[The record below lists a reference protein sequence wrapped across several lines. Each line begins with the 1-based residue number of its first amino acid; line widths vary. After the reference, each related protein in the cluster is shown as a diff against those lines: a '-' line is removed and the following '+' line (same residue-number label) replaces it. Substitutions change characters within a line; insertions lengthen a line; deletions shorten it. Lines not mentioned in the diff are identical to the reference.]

1 MRKFFGRR
9 ENQGDFNH
17 KSVSM
22 LVLPTKKCSFQ
33 TDFGFPT
40 AVSEFLGL
48 PTAVSE
54 YLGLPIAVFRHGFYF
69 VFKLELYRQIS

>member
-22 LVLPTKKCSFQ
+22 LVSPTKKCSFQ

-40 AVSEFLGL
+40 TVSEF
-48 PTAVSE
+48 
-54 YLGLPIAVFRHGFYF
+54 LGLPIAVFRHGFYF

>member
-17 KSVSM
+17 KSVSNGYY
-22 LVLPTKKCSFQ
+22 PCSETKKCCFQ

-40 AVSEFLGL
+40 AVSEF
-48 PTAVSE
+48 
-54 YLGLPIAVFRHGFYF
+54 LGLPIAVFRHGFYF